1 MFVNLVVQN
10 KEIIVQCI
18 VQFVCNIYLVDYDL
32 LIYVNVDSII
42 YFLNVQVWRFYLIKF
57 INFFIL
63 IVYLSLY
70 SFCFVY
76 FREIKIR

>member
-32 LIYVNVDSII
+32 LINVDSII
-42 YFLNVQVWRFYLIKF
+42 YFLNVQVRRFYLIRF

-70 SFCFVY
+70 SFCFIY
-76 FREIKIR
+76 FREIKIC